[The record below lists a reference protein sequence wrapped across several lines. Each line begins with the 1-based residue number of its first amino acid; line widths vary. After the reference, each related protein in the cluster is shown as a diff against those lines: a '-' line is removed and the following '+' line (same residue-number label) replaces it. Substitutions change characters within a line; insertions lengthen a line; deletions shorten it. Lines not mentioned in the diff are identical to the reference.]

1 MNADL
6 YRVAFAVA
14 RHVAIRRR
22 AFAFAIA
29 RHVSLGRRI
38 ALGPRTVARARH
50 VIVEK
55 GSPNEPALHRDD
67 APRPAVQSLGHAQHD
82 TPTLRRTQTNPAR
95 PRRPRG

>member
-14 RHVAIRRR
+14 
-22 AFAFAIA
+22 FAIA
-29 RHVSLGRRI
+29 RHV
-38 ALGPRTVARARH
+38 A
-50 VIVEK
+50 VEK

-67 APRPAVQSLGHAQHD
+67 PSWTPLQSLGHAQHH